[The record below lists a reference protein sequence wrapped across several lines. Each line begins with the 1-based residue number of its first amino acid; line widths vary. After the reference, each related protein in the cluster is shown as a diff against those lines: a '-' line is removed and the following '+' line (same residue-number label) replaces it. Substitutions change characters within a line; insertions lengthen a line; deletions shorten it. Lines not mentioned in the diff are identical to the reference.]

1 MKIET
6 EILED
11 HQAKLNVSVE
21 PEKFDSAKKRAAKQ
35 LSKKYKISGFRPGK
49 APYPVVVKHLGE
61 GAITE
66 QAIEHLIDEIY
77 PQAIK
82 EADISPYGPG
92 SLDEMPE
99 MDPPS
104 FQFLVPLAPEVEL
117 SDYRELRVDFE
128 TKEITDD
135 DIEKVLDNLRD
146 SQAAIEPVERA
157 IKEGDMVYVVLSGE
171 RKGEE
176 DPEKKQIL
184 EERRYPLIIEKKD
197 NDQTNEYPFEGFSRK
212 LIGLNTGDEK
222 TLEFKFDKDHQ
233 FEDMQGITGVYSVK
247 IEEVKG
253 RTLPEI
259 TDEFAQTLGE
269 YEDVAS
275 LKAEIKNSL
284 AEQNETDQQT
294 AFDDKIMEQLVEGCK
309 IKYPPQMLEDEIN
322 NFIHDLEHQVS
333 NQGLTIDLYLQSRG
347 ITMEEL
353 RDEVRD
359 NAEARM
365 KRGLILMEI
374 SNAEEI
380 KISPEDIDSRVR
392 NTLEEVTKYY
402 SEKEAKRLGSGDN
415 LQNLINRIAS
425 DEIINS
431 TLQRIRDIAMGK
443 EIVDESEEEEK
454 EEIE

>member
-1 MKIET
+1 M
-6 EILED
+6 
-11 HQAKLNVSVE
+11 
-21 PEKFDSAKKRAAKQ
+21 
-35 LSKKYKISGFRPGK
+35 
-49 APYPVVVKHLGE
+49 VVKHLGE

-66 QAIEHLIDEIY
+66 QAIEQLIDELY

-82 EADISPYGPG
+82 ESEISPYGPG
-92 SLDEMPE
+92 SLEEMPE

-104 FQFLVPLAPEVEL
+104 FHFLVPLSPEVEL

-128 TKEITDD
+128 SKEITDD
-135 DIEKVLDNLRD
+135 DIDKVLDNLRD

-197 NDQTNEYPFEGFSRK
+197 NDQSTEYPFEGFSRK
-212 LIGLNTGDEK
+212 LIGLNAGDEK
-222 TLEFKFDKDHQ
+222 KIEHKFGKDHQ
-233 FEDMQGITGVYSVK
+233 FEDMRGTTGVYSIK

-259 TDEFAQTLGE
+259 TDEFAKSLGE
-269 YEDVAS
+269 YEDVAA
-275 LKAEIKNSL
+275 LRAEIQKSL
-284 AEQNETDQQT
+284 IEQNESEQQT
-294 AFDDKIMEQLVEGCK
+294 AYDEKIMEHLLEDCK
-309 IKYPPQMLEDEIN
+309 IKYPPQMLEDEIDS
-322 NFIHDLEHQVS
+322 FIHDLEHQVA
-333 NQGLTIDLYLQSRG
+333 NQGLTIDLYLQSRS

-353 RDEVRD
+353 REEIRE
-359 NAEARM
+359 NAESRM
-365 KRGLILMEI
+365 KRSLILMEI
-374 SNAEEI
+374 SNTEDI
-380 KISPEDIDSRVR
+380 KISPEEIDSRVR

-402 SEKEAKRLGSGDN
+402 SEQEAKRLTSGDN

-425 DEIINS
+425 DEIIKS

-443 EIVDESEEEEK
+443 EILEETDEEEK
-454 EEIE
+454 EEIEPSPAEIVEEIAAPAEETHAEEPQETESTEADKE